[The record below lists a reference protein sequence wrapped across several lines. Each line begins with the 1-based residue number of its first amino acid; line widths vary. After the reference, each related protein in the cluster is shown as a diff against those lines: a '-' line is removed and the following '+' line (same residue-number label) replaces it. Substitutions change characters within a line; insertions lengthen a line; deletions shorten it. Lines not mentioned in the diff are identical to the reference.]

1 MTDIVLSAARQGL
14 STIDRAISHV
24 VLLLWI
30 SALERQ
36 LGPRGAVES
45 LAE

>member
-24 VLLLWI
+24 VLQ
-30 SALERQ
+30 RQ
-36 LGPRGAVES
+36 LGARGAVES